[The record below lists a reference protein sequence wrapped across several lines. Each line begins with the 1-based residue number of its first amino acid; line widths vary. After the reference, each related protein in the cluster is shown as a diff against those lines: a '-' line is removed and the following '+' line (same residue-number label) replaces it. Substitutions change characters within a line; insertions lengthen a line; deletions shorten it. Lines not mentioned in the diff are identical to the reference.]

1 MARFAATIETMGR
14 AALIV
19 AVGSGAWLAAAP
31 ATAPAAAQT
40 IRQVPTDQGEVTI
53 DPDIDTG
60 GIDRSGETD
69 TGITTEGETDE
80 GITTEGETDE
90 GITAEGETD
99 EGITAEG
106 ETDEGETSEGI
117 LVPPQM
123 VEPDSPVLV
132 APLPDGSP
140 PSFPAPDG
148 APAASAP
155 PAGEAPAA
163 VIPQQQTT
171 EVELGTGSPPITVH
185 RPSSAVIQP
194 EAPAA
199 VPNETNANPGDADV
213 QPQVVPTN

>member
-90 GITAEGETD
+90 G
-99 EGITAEG
+99 
-106 ETDEGETSEGI
+106 ETSEGI

-155 PAGEAPAA
+155 PAGEAPAGEAPAA

-199 VPNETNANPGDADV
+199 VPNETIANPGDADM
-213 QPQVVPTN
+213 QPQVVPSN